1 MGKLFSLI
9 VIVALG
15 YTGIYFYYGVVVERE
30 IQEQLDDR
38 GLSAVS
44 IDNVEYDVLAPV
56 STSAEIAVTVTYRG
70 SQRWIWQCR
79 ATLCFLMKS
88 RSNLMVYR
96 HYGWASA
103 SGSKMQ

>member
-56 STSAEIAVTVTYRG
+56 STSADIAVTVTYRG
-70 SQRWIWQCR
+70 SQ
-79 ATLCFLMKS
+79 ATLDLAVQGHPLFSDEVTVEFDGLQALRLGIS
-88 RSNLMVYR
+88 F
-96 HYGWASA
+96 G
-103 SGSKMQ
+103 Q

>member
-15 YTGIYFYYGVVVERE
+15 YAGIYFYYGVVVERE

-56 STSAEIAVTVTYRG
+56 STSADIAVTVTYSG
-70 SQRWIWQCR
+70 SQ
-79 ATLCFLMKS
+79 ATLDLAVQGHPLFSDEVTVEFDGLQALRLGIS
-88 RSNLMVYR
+88 F
-96 HYGWASA
+96 G
-103 SGSKMQ
+103 Q

>member
-70 SQRWIWQCR
+70 SQ
-79 ATLCFLMKS
+79 ATLDLAVQGHPLFSDEVTVEFDGLQALQLGIS
-88 RSNLMVYR
+88 F
-96 HYGWASA
+96 G
-103 SGSKMQ
+103 Q

>member
-9 VIVALG
+9 VLVALG
-15 YTGIYFYYGVVVERE
+15 YAGIYFYYGVVVERE
-30 IQEQLDDR
+30 IQEQLDSR

-70 SQRWIWQCR
+70 SQ
-79 ATLCFLMKS
+79 ATLDLAVQGHPLFSDEVTVEFDGLQALRLGIS
-88 RSNLMVYR
+88 F
-96 HYGWASA
+96 G
-103 SGSKMQ
+103 Q

>member
-44 IDNVEYDVLAPV
+44 IDDVEYDLLAPV

-70 SQRWIWQCR
+70 SQ
-79 ATLCFLMKS
+79 ATLDLAVQGHPLFSDEVTVEFDGLQALRLGIS
-88 RSNLMVYR
+88 F
-96 HYGWASA
+96 G
-103 SGSKMQ
+103 Q

>member
-15 YTGIYFYYGVVVERE
+15 YAGIYFYYGVVVERE

-56 STSAEIAVTVTYRG
+56 STSADIAVTVTYRG
-70 SQRWIWQCR
+70 SQ
-79 ATLCFLMKS
+79 ATLDLAVQGHPLFSDDVTVEFDSLQALRLGIS
-88 RSNLMVYR
+88 F
-96 HYGWASA
+96 G
-103 SGSKMQ
+103 Q

>member
-44 IDNVEYDVLAPV
+44 IDNVEYDVLAPI
-56 STSAEIAVTVTYRG
+56 SPSAEVAVTVTYRG
-70 SQRWIWQCR
+70 SQ
-79 ATLCFLMKS
+79 ATLDLAVQGHPLFSDEVTVEFDGLQALRLGIS
-88 RSNLMVYR
+88 F
-96 HYGWASA
+96 G
-103 SGSKMQ
+103 Q

>member
-15 YTGIYFYYGVVVERE
+15 YTGIYFYYGVVVDRE

-56 STSAEIAVTVTYRG
+56 STSADIAVTVTYRG
-70 SQRWIWQCR
+70 SQ
-79 ATLCFLMKS
+79 ATLDLAVQGHPLFSDEVTVEFDGLQALRLGIS
-88 RSNLMVYR
+88 F
-96 HYGWASA
+96 G
-103 SGSKMQ
+103 Q

>member
-1 MGKLFSLI
+1 MGKLLSLI

-56 STSAEIAVTVTYRG
+56 STSADIAVTVTYRG
-70 SQRWIWQCR
+70 SQ
-79 ATLCFLMKS
+79 ATLDL
-88 RSNLMVYR
+88 
-96 HYGWASA
+96 A
-103 SGSKMQ
+103 MQGHPLFSDEVTVEFDGLQALRLGISFGQ

>member
-15 YTGIYFYYGVVVERE
+15 YAGIYFYYGVVVERE
-30 IQEQLDDR
+30 IQEQLDSR

-56 STSAEIAVTVTYRG
+56 STSADIAVTVTYRG
-70 SQRWIWQCR
+70 SQ
-79 ATLCFLMKS
+79 ATLDLAVQGHPLFSDEVTVEFDGLQALRLGIS
-88 RSNLMVYR
+88 F
-96 HYGWASA
+96 G
-103 SGSKMQ
+103 Q

>member
-15 YTGIYFYYGVVVERE
+15 YAGIYFYYGVVVEQE

-44 IDNVEYDVLAPV
+44 IDNVEYDLLAPV

-70 SQRWIWQCR
+70 SQ
-79 ATLCFLMKS
+79 ATLDLAVQGHPLFSDEVTVEFDGLQALRLGIS
-88 RSNLMVYR
+88 F
-96 HYGWASA
+96 G
-103 SGSKMQ
+103 Q

>member
-70 SQRWIWQCR
+70 SQ
-79 ATLCFLMKS
+79 ATLDLAVQGHPLFSDEVTVEFDGLQALRLGIS
-88 RSNLMVYR
+88 F
-96 HYGWASA
+96 G
-103 SGSKMQ
+103 Q

>member
-9 VIVALG
+9 VVVALG
-15 YTGIYFYYGVVVERE
+15 YAGIYFYYGVVVERE

-56 STSAEIAVTVTYRG
+56 STSADIAVTVTYRG
-70 SQRWIWQCR
+70 SQ
-79 ATLCFLMKS
+79 ATLDLAVQGHPLFSDEVTVEFDGLQALRLGIS
-88 RSNLMVYR
+88 F
-96 HYGWASA
+96 G
-103 SGSKMQ
+103 Q

>member
-9 VIVALG
+9 VLVALG
-15 YTGIYFYYGVVVERE
+15 YAGIYFYYGVVVERE
-30 IQEQLDDR
+30 IQKQLDSR

-70 SQRWIWQCR
+70 SQ
-79 ATLCFLMKS
+79 ATLDLAVQGHPLFSDEVTVEFDGLQALRLGIS
-88 RSNLMVYR
+88 F
-96 HYGWASA
+96 G
-103 SGSKMQ
+103 Q

>member
-56 STSAEIAVTVTYRG
+56 STSADIAVTVTYRG
-70 SQRWIWQCR
+70 SQ
-79 ATLCFLMKS
+79 ATLDLAVQGHPLFSDDVTVEFDSLQALRLGIS
-88 RSNLMVYR
+88 F
-96 HYGWASA
+96 G
-103 SGSKMQ
+103 Q

>member
-15 YTGIYFYYGVVVERE
+15 YAGIYFYYGVVVERE

-44 IDNVEYDVLAPV
+44 IDNVEYDLLAPV

-70 SQRWIWQCR
+70 SQ
-79 ATLCFLMKS
+79 ATLDLAVQGHPLFSDEVTVEVDGLQALRLGIS
-88 RSNLMVYR
+88 F
-96 HYGWASA
+96 G
-103 SGSKMQ
+103 Q

>member
-1 MGKLFSLI
+1 MGKLLSLI

-56 STSAEIAVTVTYRG
+56 STSADIAVTVTYRG
-70 SQRWIWQCR
+70 SQ
-79 ATLCFLMKS
+79 ATLDLAVQGHPLFSDEVTVEFDGLQALRLGIS
-88 RSNLMVYR
+88 F
-96 HYGWASA
+96 G
-103 SGSKMQ
+103 Q

>member
-15 YTGIYFYYGVVVERE
+15 YAGIYFYYGVVVERE

-56 STSAEIAVTVTYRG
+56 STSADIAVTVTYRG
-70 SQRWIWQCR
+70 SQ
-79 ATLCFLMKS
+79 ATLDLAVQGHPLFSDEVTVEFDGLQALRLGIS
-88 RSNLMVYR
+88 F
-96 HYGWASA
+96 G
-103 SGSKMQ
+103 Q

>member
-9 VIVALG
+9 VVVALG
-15 YTGIYFYYGVVVERE
+15 YAGVYFYYGVVVERE

-44 IDNVEYDVLAPV
+44 IDDVEYDLLAPV

-70 SQRWIWQCR
+70 SQ
-79 ATLCFLMKS
+79 ATLDLAVQGHPLFSDEVTVEFDGLQALRLGIS
-88 RSNLMVYR
+88 F
-96 HYGWASA
+96 G
-103 SGSKMQ
+103 Q

>member
-1 MGKLFSLI
+1 MGKLLSLI

-70 SQRWIWQCR
+70 SQ
-79 ATLCFLMKS
+79 ATLDL
-88 RSNLMVYR
+88 
-96 HYGWASA
+96 A
-103 SGSKMQ
+103 MQGHPLFSDEVTVEFDGLQALQLGISFGQ

>member
-1 MGKLFSLI
+1 MGKLLSLI

-70 SQRWIWQCR
+70 SQ
-79 ATLCFLMKS
+79 ATLDL
-88 RSNLMVYR
+88 
-96 HYGWASA
+96 A
-103 SGSKMQ
+103 MQGHPLFSDEVTVEFDGLQALRLGISFGQ

>member
-70 SQRWIWQCR
+70 SH
-79 ATLCFLMKS
+79 ATLDLAVQGHPLFSDEVTVEFDGLQALRLGIS
-88 RSNLMVYR
+88 F
-96 HYGWASA
+96 G
-103 SGSKMQ
+103 Q

>member
-70 SQRWIWQCR
+70 SQ
-79 ATLCFLMKS
+79 ATLDL
-88 RSNLMVYR
+88 
-96 HYGWASA
+96 A
-103 SGSKMQ
+103 MQGHPLFSDEVTVEFDGLQALQLGISFGQ